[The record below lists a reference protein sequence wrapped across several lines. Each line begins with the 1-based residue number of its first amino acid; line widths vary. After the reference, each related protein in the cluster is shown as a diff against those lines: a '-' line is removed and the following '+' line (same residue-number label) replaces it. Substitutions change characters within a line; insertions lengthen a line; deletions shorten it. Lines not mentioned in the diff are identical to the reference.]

1 MPPIIDGD
9 AFSRSLKGTSSER
22 QPEKKPEN
30 KVRMGMF
37 GYPEAVPAEGS
48 GEEEQTVGEREEKG
62 RYDFG
67 GERTGVS
74 GVKKGQSKLMKK
86 QRLFPKRRLS
96 INPKK
101 KPRHW
106 YGGL

>member
-1 MPPIIDGD
+1 MDQQYTYYSTNQNGSQNPY
-9 AFSRSLKGTSSER
+9 T

-74 GVKKGQSKLMKK
+74 GVKERAVETDEKAEAVFVRTLGNVDLYQ
-86 QRLFPKRRLS
+86 
-96 INPKK
+96 IVTA
-101 KPRHW
+101 
-106 YGGL
+106 G